1 MPYKGQHLSF
11 PDNINP
17 PKMKL
22 FELHPSLEEM
32 LGLEELVKWHQEEA
46 NRQVL
51 KTGYYR
57 ELKKIMQQANS
68 F

>member
-1 MPYKGQHLSF
+1 M
-11 PDNINP
+11 NP

-32 LGLEELVKWHQEEA
+32 RGLEELVKWHQEEA

>member
-1 MPYKGQHLSF
+1 M
-11 PDNINP
+11 NP

-22 FELHPSLEEM
+22 FELHPWLKKLE
-32 LGLEELVKWHQEEA
+32 LEELVKWHQEEA

-57 ELKKIMQQANS
+57 ELKKIMQQPAAFKKSGGGNKLLLD
-68 F
+68 